1 MRKLLLTTALTAVMA
16 LTASAVSFGS
26 ASADK
31 PKFINIDGKDF
42 EYVVGTAL
50 KDGKYYIAGTRLTNG
65 MPNSVAAETDGS
77 KQNMELLAQGQINGA
92 IVQADAFNTFLEANP
107 QYKDKLLAA
116 SLDAEEQIQIVMLK
130 GKTEDDLQ
138 NKNASIYVGPMKSG
152 GAASWYAMTKLET
165 EYAKAS
171 VMSDTYS
178 ATSEIAL
185 NKLKSGEYTALIRT
199 SIANPDD
206 KFVKNVSAD
215 KEIQFVNVNDRN
227 LNDTIKVNGKDQAM
241 YEFRDMSVTNGV
253 FGGKKVETLAVK
265 VLFVFNK
272 DLYSTQQLNTMLE
285 NISLKKSGLFK

>member
-42 EYVVGTAL
+42 EYVIGTAL
-50 KDGKYYIAGTRLTNG
+50 KDGKYYIAGNRLTNG

-171 VMSDTYS
+171 VMSDNYS

-199 SIANPDD
+199 SIANTDD
-206 KFVKNVSAD
+206 KFVKNVSGD

-227 LNDTIKVNGKDQAM
+227 LNDTIKVNGKEQSM